1 MVIANSLYTEAHWHK
16 AERDIT
22 ALRAEFPQATH
33 ARLLRQLV
41 KTACIKAGATGAG
54 TTAVSLIPGF
64 GKVLGWA
71 ANLAG
76 DAAMTSAIQRDLMLR
91 IFALHQRTPS
101 AADNAQMLRWMGTIG
116 VGAIELV
123 EQIGGGVL
131 KRMAKKVLG
140 TVLRRGL
147 PAVEILASSATH
159 VTGTFLLARKVAAY
173 CRDGGDDSDDTN
185 VLDPD
190 PRRLR
195 QWTMLSLGTVVD
207 ETQPKTVKDAFR

>member
-1 MVIANSLYTEAHWHK
+1 MVVANSLYTEAHWHK

-22 ALRAEFPQATH
+22 ALRAEFPLATH
-33 ARLLRQLV
+33 ARLLRQLI

-54 TTAVSLIPGF
+54 TTAVSMIPGF
-64 GKVLGWA
+64 GKALGWA
-71 ANLAG
+71 VNLAG
-76 DAAMTSAIQRDLMLR
+76 DAAMTSAIQRDLILR

-101 AADNAQMLRWMGTIG
+101 ANDNAQMLRWMGTVG

-140 TVLRRGL
+140 TVIRRGL

-159 VTGTFLLARKVAAY
+159 VTGTFLLARKVAVY
-173 CRDGGDDSDDTN
+173 CRDDLNDDS
-185 VLDPD
+185 VLNPD

-207 ETQPKTVKDAFR
+207 EKQPKTVKDAFR